1 MQGKDFK
8 LYSGSTGGSGTL
20 IAKGTTLGF
29 SSSNAG
35 IEITNKDSGGNREM
49 LAGGTTT
56 KSVSFSGIFVG
67 DASQELL
74 ETKHNA
80 KSLDDYYLEYPLE
93 GSHTNKRTDAFSGY
107 VSQYELSGEVEGFLT
122 FTCTLEISGVVTSTA
137 GS

>member
-29 SSSNAG
+29 SSSNSQ
-35 IEITNKDSGGNREM
+35 IDITNKDSGGNREM

-74 ETKHNA
+74 ETQHNA

-107 VSQYELSGEVEGFLT
+107 VSDFELTGEVEGVLT
-122 FTCTLEISGVVTSTA
+122 FSATLQVSGAVTSTA

>member
-8 LYSGSTGGSGTL
+8 LYSGSVGGSGTL

-29 SSSNAG
+29 SSTNTP
-35 IEITNKDSGGNREM
+35 IDITNKDSGGNREM

-56 KSVSFSGIFVG
+56 KSVSLSGIFVG

-80 KSLDDYYLEYPLE
+80 KSLDDYYIEYPLE
-93 GSHTNKRTDAFSGY
+93 GSHSNNRTDAFSGY
-107 VSQYELSGEVEGFLT
+107 VSDFELTGEVEGSLT
-122 FTCTLEISGVVTSTA
+122 FSATLQVSGAVTSTA